1 MNFFCFK
8 SKLISFFFGMMVS
21 QVTTQTP
28 AEVSVLCVNW
38 KRILSLDYIRLQM
51 SLDIFSNTVYST
63 RVQYMGRYS
72 LSLTSP
78 SNAASVRYLH
88 KMAIQV
94 KLKLY

>member
-1 MNFFCFK
+1 
-8 SKLISFFFGMMVS
+8 MMVS

-28 AEVSVLCVNW
+28 AEISVLCVNW

>member
-1 MNFFCFK
+1 
-8 SKLISFFFGMMVS
+8 MMVS

-63 RVQYMGRYS
+63 RVQYMGRYN